1 MNRWVIAAWMACA
14 FVAGWLLR
22 EPLPPALA
30 LLPDGGVYTGEL
42 QDGLMQGSGEIRW
55 PDGSV
60 YQGKFTDGQ
69 YHGQGVLS
77 YADGT
82 RYEGQ
87 WRNGE
92 FISNTDPADSSV
104 GLRLEQ
110 ALYSEHTR
118 MQQQLATL
126 TPGTPGQV
134 ELYFLGVAGDGT
146 QRVFGREIDFIHKQ
160 LQQRYNL
167 QQRSILLIN
176 DRTRIGEVVMATR
189 TSLENALQ
197 ALAGAMNSDEDV
209 LLVYFTSHG
218 SESHD
223 LMLDQEGLLLPDLP
237 APMLQQL
244 LDQSGIRW
252 QMVIVSACFSGG
264 VIPLLQHPDRLVM
277 TSAAADRSSFGC
289 SDDADLTY
297 FGRALFAEAFPQ
309 FADWHAMFVA
319 AERWIEQ
326 KERDEGAQA
335 SLPQWVAGDSILPQ
349 LARIQLQDEAP

>member
-1 MNRWVIAAWMACA
+1 MACA

-30 LLPDGGVYTGEL
+30 LLPDGGVYTGQL

-60 YQGKFTDGQ
+60 YQGEFDDGQ
-69 YHGQGVLS
+69 YHGQGALV

-87 WRNGE
+87 WRKGE
-92 FISNTDPADSSV
+92 FVSSSDTADA
-104 GLRLEQ
+104 LLDQRLEQ
-110 ALYSEHTR
+110 ALYSEHDR
-118 MQQQLATL
+118 LQQQLATL
-126 TPGTPGQV
+126 RDGTPGQV

-146 QRVFGREIDFIHKQ
+146 QRVFGREIDFVHTQ
-160 LQQRYNL
+160 LQQRYDL
-167 QQRSILLIN
+167 QQRSVLLIN
-176 DRTRIGEVVMATR
+176 DRARIGEVVMATR
-189 TSLENALQ
+189 TSLQSAVQ
-197 ALAGAMNSDEDV
+197 ALANAMNPGEDV
-209 LLVYFTSHG
+209 LLIYFTSHG

-237 APMLQQL
+237 AHTLQQM

-252 QMVIVSACFSGG
+252 QVVIVSACFSGG

-289 SDDADLTY
+289 TDDADLTY

-309 FADWHAMFVA
+309 FVDWHAMFTA

-326 KERDEGAQA
+326 KEGDEGVQS
-335 SLPQWVAGDSILPQ
+335 SLPQWVAGDRILPQ
-349 LARIQLQDEAP
+349 LARIPLQDDVHDR